1 MSYIYACRDMYA
13 PYVYLY
19 NVAIILL
26 TLTHEVLSLRVIDT
40 QQIFPF
46 MILIHEGVTH
56 HVIDP

>member
-1 MSYIYACRDMYA
+1 MYV

-46 MILIHEGVTH
+46 MILIHVGVTH